1 MKEKKMYMAIVT
13 KSVLDL
19 NIVNI
24 LYILKIKGINH
35 YTPVAVLRLNF
46 HSEIFL
52 FIQDLVLRGF
62 TVGPINE

>member
-1 MKEKKMYMAIVT
+1 MYMAIVT
-13 KSVLDL
+13 KSFLDL
-19 NIVNI
+19 NSVNI

-35 YTPVAVLRLNF
+35 YTPVAVLRLHF

-62 TVGPINE
+62 TVHPINQ